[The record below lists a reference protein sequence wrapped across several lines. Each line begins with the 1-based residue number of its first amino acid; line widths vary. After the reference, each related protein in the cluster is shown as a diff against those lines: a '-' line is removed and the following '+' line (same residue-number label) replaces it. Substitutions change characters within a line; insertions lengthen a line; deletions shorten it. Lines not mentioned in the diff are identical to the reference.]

1 MQQVKLFI
9 PLICYNRSCHTD
21 YMMSILRLYDYIKS
35 KGMAATFYPIFWD
48 SLVSRARN
56 ASASEFLYGDHTH
69 LLFIDADISFEPSD
83 VEKLIEAD
91 KDVVCVPYPKKYIK
105 YESVKENKEL
115 VDFAVSGKYDQVS
128 ENLYEIESVA
138 TGFLMIKKNVFRQK
152 IRKYPSIEYVN
163 DIDGYGV
170 GKTMWNFFDVRVNQK
185 TKVYESE
192 DWGFCTS
199 WRDIG
204 GKIYARSDVSL
215 GHWGWHMFKGN
226 FNKWLNE
233 RIST

>member
-1 MQQVKLFI
+1 MVMQTAKLFI

-56 ASASEFLYGDHTH
+56 AAASEFLYGDHTH

-83 VEKLIEAD
+83 VEKLLEAD

-115 VDFAVSGKYDQVS
+115 VDFAVGGKYNQVS

-138 TGFLMIKKNVFRQK
+138 TGFLMIKKNVLRQI
-152 IRKYPSIEYVN
+152 IRKYPNIEYIN
-163 DIDGYGV
+163 DIDKEHFV
-170 GKTMWNFFDVRVNQK
+170 F
-185 TKVYESE
+185 
-192 DWGFCTS
+192 
-199 WRDIG
+199 
-204 GKIYARSDVSL
+204 
-215 GHWGWHMFKGN
+215 
-226 FNKWLNE
+226 
-233 RIST
+233 RINIELSNMIIMIPYFSFHYMD